1 MTYSTVPFCAGQ
13 SSLAEHLNMEPLY
26 QVLTALPF
34 YAIVVFC
41 CYSLGVIGW
50 GLVTFPERNDAEK
63 DLQKDIARAR
73 EGLAK
78 KGVPLE

>member
-1 MTYSTVPFCAGQ
+1 
-13 SSLAEHLNMEPLY
+13 MEPFY

-34 YAIVVFC
+34 YGIVVFC

-50 GLVTFPERNDAEK
+50 GLLTFPECNNAEK
-63 DLQKDIARAR
+63 ELQMDIARAR
-73 EGLAK
+73 EGLVE